1 MNHPFELIP
10 LTVEAKAEIIAN
22 NLPEFREM
30 VKAAIAGIN
39 RDLATDED
47 FDQAAE
53 DVKKLKYA
61 EDTVRET
68 ALKVFDEQIQAL
80 HGELNAAADEFRLPR
95 LELEKLIKDRK
106 EQLRAGI
113 VETYLAE
120 YDIDPMDAQRH
131 FKAGLESA
139 TKGKRTVESMEMACR
154 VYQSMTQSVIYKTR
168 AIIESFE
175 KAHGPEMV
183 MDRRELELKS
193 PEYVEGE
200 LRRRFEAKKAAD
212 ERARL
217 EAEADKAKAE
227 LETTKA
233 PAMKG
238 MLPKSDLPPPP
249 KIGSIPVGNV
259 VPFDKPKEA
268 LTEDQEWMEM
278 KATVIF
284 AFGLIKEQKEKMRHD
299 RNVAAIEA
307 FGADVNAAWKI
318 ASESRKQKEV
328 AL

>member
-1 MNHPFELIP
+1 M
-10 LTVEAKAEIIAN
+10 VESANTKAEIIKN

-47 FDQAAE
+47 FNQAAE

-80 HGELNAAADEFRLPR
+80 HGELNAAADEFRVPR

-113 VETYLAE
+113 VETYLGE
-120 YDIDPMDAQRH
+120 YDIDPMDAFRH
-131 FKAGLESA
+131 FRAGMEAA
-139 TKGKRTVESMEMACR
+139 TKGKRTVESMETACR

-183 MDRRELELKS
+183 MDRRDLELKS

-200 LRRRFEAKKAAD
+200 LRRRFEAKKAAE

-217 EAEADKAKAE
+217 QAEAEKAKAE
-227 LETTKA
+227 LEATKA
-233 PAMKG
+233 PA
-238 MLPKSDLPPPP
+238 PNPAENHADVPPPLWP
-249 KIGSIPVGNV
+249 KKNLGVMPVGNV
-259 VPFDKPKEA
+259 VPFDKPKKA
-268 LTEDQEWMEM
+268 LTEDQEWMNM

-284 AFGLIKEQKEKMRHD
+284 AFGLIKEQKEKMCHD

-307 FGADVNAAWKI
+307 FGADVNAAWKT
-318 ASESRKQKEV
+318 ASQNRKQKEG